1 MPTYRV
7 YVSMNVSPK
16 ESTDRGGHVGPSLS
30 QVVDRPHFGAKS
42 PLPWWV
48 HVLGGGIGSTDLMK
62 SVWQRNMATQPCGDH
77 LAVLC
82 YRIVAAKPRNC
93 LWDAINT
100 PLCSPLQYTHSTV
113 GSPLVKALV
122 L

>member
-1 MPTYRV
+1 
-7 YVSMNVSPK
+7 MNVSPK

-48 HVLGGGIGSTDLMK
+48 HVLGGGIGSTNLMK

-100 PLCSPLQYTHSTV
+100 PPPMLSTTIHTLYSRFSTCK
-113 GSPLVKALV
+113 GSGALV
-122 L
+122 VA